1 MSSETKKTLL
11 LVEDEVILALAN
23 KQTLENY
30 GYNVIVVNSSENAI
44 EVFKETEAIDLI
56 LMDIDLGEGID
67 GTKSAEALLEIKE
80 IPVVFL
86 SSHTESEVVEKTEK
100 ITSYGYVVKNSGPT
114 VLDASIKMA
123 FKLFNAKKQIKESE
137 ARLREVLENSSDVSY
152 KRNLQTNSYE
162 YLSPVFARISG
173 YTQEEMNAMPLDFVI
188 NLFHPEDVTETMRA
202 ITNALNN
209 PSDEYQVNYRFKH
222 KDGQYRWFH
231 DKFTVLCDTFGKPQA
246 LIGSVSDITE
256 RKNSEAAIEL
266 LALRNQTLLNAT
278 SDGIHVMDGEGKI
291 IEVNPA
297 FCKMLG
303 YTREELLQLK
313 VTDWDVQFSQR
324 QILEKID
331 ELIDSPAV
339 FETKHRR
346 KDGSLYDV
354 EINCIC
360 IKLEGGNFLYASAHD
375 ITERKRTEDLLQQTR
390 QNYETFFNTI
400 DDFLFVLDE
409 EGNIIHTN
417 STVTKRLGYTKEE
430 LSGKSILLVH
440 PSERREE
447 AGRIVNEMLKG
458 IAEFCPVPVIT
469 KSGVQIPVET
479 RVSSGYW
486 NGKPAMFGVTKDISK
501 IQLSEEKFSK
511 LFYINPSACGLSDL
525 EDRKYIE
532 VNEAFYTLLGFDHG
546 EVIGKTATE
555 LGILSPESIQTILS
569 HADKNGCVKN
579 VEADLKT
586 KSGEIK
592 HVLLSAENIY
602 VQNRK
607 YRFTVAHDI
616 TERKKSEEAIR
627 HLLQEKEIILKEVHH
642 RIKNNMSTIYGLLNL
657 QAESIKDTSG
667 RDALLD
673 AGSRVQSMMV
683 LYDKL
688 YHTTDFQRISIKN
701 FIPSL
706 VDEILINFP
715 NAGVVTIEKKID
727 DIVLDVKKLQTLG
740 IIINE
745 LLTNIMKYAFNGK
758 SNGKINISVSQN
770 SKTNANTI
778 FLVVEDDGNSIPET
792 VDFKNSTGFGLTLV
806 ALLTK
811 QLKGNIQI
819 ERVNGT
825 QITLEFAM

>member
-30 GYNVIVVNSSENAI
+30 GYNVIVVNSGENAI

-246 LIGSVSDITE
+246 LIGSVS
-256 RKNSEAAIEL
+256 
-266 LALRNQTLLNAT
+266 
-278 SDGIHVMDGEGKI
+278 
-291 IEVNPA
+291 
-297 FCKMLG
+297 
-303 YTREELLQLK
+303 
-313 VTDWDVQFSQR
+313 
-324 QILEKID
+324 
-331 ELIDSPAV
+331 
-339 FETKHRR
+339 
-346 KDGSLYDV
+346 
-354 EINCIC
+354 
-360 IKLEGGNFLYASAHD
+360 D

-825 QITLEFAM
+825 RITLEFAM